1 MTVGWND
8 RLLLHFHSDLARVH
22 ERFVLTGDLEGGYY
36 GVTPE
41 RKRVFMTL
49 GDGAV
54 KDIWL
59 VDEMNVDRLP
69 AGISAASAVRV
80 KKSPLGGVHCIG
92 ARLLRHARQGFG
104 NLAFWRKDWPGAT
117 VQDSRRTSGARAA

>member
-1 MTVGWND
+1 MAVGRND
-8 RLLLHFHSDLARVH
+8 RLLLRFHSDLARVH
-22 ERFVLTGDLEGGYY
+22 ERFVLTGDLEGGHH

-59 VDEMNVDRLP
+59 VDGMNVDRLP

-80 KKSPLGGVHCIG
+80 KRSPLGEFTALELAYFDTHGRFWSVG
-92 ARLLRHARQGFG
+92 TPKGRLALCH
-104 NLAFWRKDWPGAT
+104 L
-117 VQDSRRTSGARAA
+117 S